1 MDIWILTIVVVIG
14 FLSAWKHGAFDF
26 TEVK

>member
-1 MDIWILTIVVVIG
+1 MDIWIYSALVVIG

-26 TEVK
+26 QEEP